1 MSCTNKVLYYVQYK
15 LPRKLG
21 CVFNSVVCFS
31 TQIPVVQM
39 EDDEDLEFLRLAA
52 LKSVKKNV
60 AVPPAHKSA
69 TTLSI
74 PKPNV
79 LIEPKHMPVVRN
91 AGPAPMPVGRMF
103 DGFYSGPGDLRP
115 PPIVHPADTFVGGR
129 LEQMDLNDPYVPQ
142 QLNTGLNTG
151 ILPNGQYVPATEYVP
166 FVPIPSVLP
175 ATSVQL
181 SPRSAAFVS
190 QNNDILMRRKG
201 GRSPGKSRS
210 PSPLP
215 YRDSPG
221 RWSVSPPPKI
231 LAHRSPNRSS
241 PNWINYRRSSS
252 RSPANHRIRSPRR
265 SPVPVRHTLSRS
277 PPRHTRRYS
286 PNALAKSR
294 SPNRNAYGNN
304 GRPRSRSPHPSNR
317 RPSPSA
323 RNEPKNWRRHS
334 PAHPSHINRPNGPNG
349 PNGHRSQSPRSD
361 MPPANYQASARR
373 RTRSPAG
380 AKLDMRKR
388 SNSRSPLR
396 KYQRNGPPGK
406 KRRSPLQRKNMRN
419 EGGNDNRNADH
430 SRNNRRGRRS
440 QSPRNRRRSG
450 SRTRNM
456 PANPDSNDVKNNGES
471 SSHKKDPLKETE
483 PKTEN
488 ASNDNSDRVTKEKT
502 EQEMEDDLLASS
514 DNEEDSSPDDGI
526 DLFASEESE
535 SENEGRF
542 KSSSSKTERTASA
555 ATLSFSKLGSSAAP
569 VVRDLNEV
577 QSDKATGNRR
587 DKDGGGRD
595 RGRNSDGRRGFGGR
609 RNDRGGGQKSGSRD
623 RERRDRNG
631 RDGHGSNWKNAKHDG
646 RKRDGGDVDKDEK
659 SKKTPPK
666 SIAKIEID
674 VKKPQADV
682 GRYFTHSY

>member
-1 MSCTNKVLYYVQYK
+1 
-15 LPRKLG
+15 
-21 CVFNSVVCFS
+21 
-31 TQIPVVQM
+31 M

-52 LKSVKKNV
+52 LKSLKKDV
-60 AVPPAHKSA
+60 AVPPAQKSA
-69 TTLSI
+69 TTSL

-79 LIEPKHMPVVRN
+79 VIENNHLPVVRN
-91 AGPAPMPVGRMF
+91 AGPGPGPVGRIY
-103 DGFYSGPGDLRP
+103 DGFYPGPSDRRP
-115 PPIVHPADTFVGGR
+115 PPIVHPADAFVGGR
-129 LEQMDLNDPYVPQ
+129 LEKMDLNDPYVPQ
-142 QLNTGLNTG
+142 QLNTG

-166 FVPIPSVLP
+166 FAPMPSVLP

-241 PNWINYRRSSS
+241 PNWNNYRRSSS
-252 RSPANHRIRSPRR
+252 RSPVNHRIRSPRR
-265 SPVPVRHTLSRS
+265 SPVPARHTLSRS
-277 PPRHTRRYS
+277 PQRHTRRYS

-317 RPSPSA
+317 RPSPSV
-323 RNEPKNWRRHS
+323 RNNEPKNWRRHS
-334 PAHPSHINRPNGPNG
+334 PAHPSHNSRPNGNK
-349 PNGHRSQSPRSD
+349 SQSPRSD

-380 AKLDMRKR
+380 AKPDMRKR

-396 KYQRNGPPGK
+396 KYQRNGPPLK
-406 KRRSPLQRKNMRN
+406 KRRSPMQRKNIRN
-419 EGGNDNRNADH
+419 DGGNDNRNADH

-450 SRTRNM
+450 SRNRNM
-456 PANPDSNDVKNNGES
+456 PTNPDSNDVKNGGEPS
-471 SSHKKDPLKETE
+471 THKKEPLKETE

-488 ASNDNSDRVTKEKT
+488 ASNDNSDRVTKDKT
-502 EQEMEDDLLASS
+502 EQEMEDELLASS

-542 KSSSSKTERTASA
+542 KSSSSKTERTTSA
-555 ATLSFSKLGSSAAP
+555 ATLSFSKLGNSAAP

-577 QSDKATGNRR
+577 QSDKTTGNRR
-587 DKDGGGRD
+587 DKDGGRD
-595 RGRNSDGRRGFGGR
+595 RARNSDGRRGFGGR

-623 RERRDRNG
+623 RERNRDRNG

-646 RKRDGGDVDKDEK
+646 RKRDGGDADKDKEEK

-674 VKKPQADV
+674 SKKPHADV
-682 GRYFTHSY
+682 GRYFIHLY